1 MNSFETLII
10 YCIVSLGGADEETE
24 EENYSSDDTEKFN
37 TVIDTHKLQQL
48 LNGPSAAQVQAHG
61 KSTFLLSINSV
72 TTRENENNCMLNGPS
87 AAQVHQAQAQA
98 HGEYQRN
105 KCVNFE

>member
-48 LNGPSAAQVQAHG
+48 LNGPSAAQV
-61 KSTFLLSINSV
+61 
-72 TTRENENNCMLNGPS
+72 
-87 AAQVHQAQAQA
+87 HQAQAQA
-98 HGEYQRN
+98 QVAAMHGEYLQN
-105 KCVNFE
+105 ELFSLFLLKKKTLNTLL